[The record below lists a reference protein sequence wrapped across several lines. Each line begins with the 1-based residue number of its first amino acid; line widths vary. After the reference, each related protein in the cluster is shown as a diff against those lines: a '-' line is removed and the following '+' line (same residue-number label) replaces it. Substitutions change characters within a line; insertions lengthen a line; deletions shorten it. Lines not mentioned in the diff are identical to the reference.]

1 MEDVCV
7 ISRLSPLTLSS
18 TRSSFL
24 IYYSL
29 CSLLSFVLMTSSV
42 IFVIHPCSL
51 LSFLSPSCTV
61 PTQFFLLP
69 PGQWGDG

>member
-51 LSFLSPSCTV
+51 LSFLSPLFFTV
-61 PTQFFLLP
+61 PTLFFLLP
-69 PGQWGDG
+69 HGQ